1 MIALENVSKIF
12 KTAKNEYLNAVNNV
26 SLKIEKGE
34 IYGIIGFSG
43 AGKSTLVRC
52 INLLE
57 RPTSGKVYLDNA
69 ELTSLTPSQLRQT
82 RKKIG
87 MIFQQFNLFA
97 SRTVFKNVAYPLKYG
112 GLSKK
117 EIERKVMSLLELVDI
132 KEKAYVYPSQLSGG
146 QKQRVAIARALAN
159 DPKILLCDEATSA
172 LDPQTTSSILRL
184 LKKLNEELGL
194 TIVVITHEM
203 NVVKE
208 LCHRVAVMNNGNLIE
223 EGNIFEVFSHPKN
236 QITQDFID
244 TTSNIS
250 KIYTLVEEKHNITN
264 LKIGECIVRLKY
276 KKESVG
282 EALVSHISRKFN
294 VDVNIIFG
302 NVELIDESLLGGLV
316 VILHEKER
324 GGITSA
330 IDFLRK
336 QNIDVEVITDAR
348 YSE

>member
-1 MIALENVSKIF
+1 MIVLENVSKIF
-12 KTAKNEYLNAVNNV
+12 KTEKNKQLNAVNNV

-57 RPTSGKVYLDNA
+57 RPTSGKVYIDGEDITALDPR
-69 ELTSLTPSQLRQT
+69 ELRQK

-97 SRTVFKNVAYPLKYG
+97 SRTVFKNVAYPLRYR
-112 GLSKK
+112 GLSKE
-117 EIERKVMSLLELVDI
+117 EIEKKVMSLLELVDI

-159 DPKILLCDEATSA
+159 DPNILLCDEATSA
-172 LDPQTTSSILRL
+172 LDPQTTSSILKL
-184 LKKLNEELGL
+184 LKKLNENLGI

-208 LCHRVAVMNNGNLIE
+208 LCHRVAVMNKGNLIE
-223 EGNIFEVFSHPKN
+223 EGDIFEVFSHPKN
-236 QITQDFID
+236 KITQDFID
-244 TTSNIS
+244 TTSNLS
-250 KIYTLVEEKHNITN
+250 KIHTLVEEKDNIT
-264 LKIGECIVRLKY
+264 KIKAGECIVRLKY

-282 EALVSHISRKFN
+282 EALVSHVSRKFN
-294 VDVNIIFG
+294 VDLNIIFG
-302 NVELIDESLLGGLV
+302 NVELIDDSLLGGLV
-316 VILHEKER
+316 VIMHEKEK
-324 GGITSA
+324 GGITNTLN
-330 IDFLRK
+330 FLQEQK
-336 QNIDVEVITDAR
+336 IDVEVITDAR
-348 YSE
+348 YDE

>member
-1 MIALENVSKIF
+1 MIVLENVSKIF
-12 KTAKNEYLNAVNNV
+12 KTAKNKQLNAVNNV

-57 RPTSGKVYLDNA
+57 RPTSGKVYLDDV
-69 ELTSLTPSQLRQT
+69 ELTSLPPKQLRDT

-87 MIFQQFNLFA
+87 MIFQQFNLFG
-97 SRTVFKNVAYPLKYG
+97 SRNVFKNVAYALRYR
-112 GLSKK
+112 GLPKD
-117 EIERKVMSLLELVDI
+117 EIEKKVMYLLELVDI
-132 KEKAYVYPSQLSGG
+132 KDKAYVYPSQLSGG

-159 DPKILLCDEATSA
+159 DPQILLCDEATSA
-172 LDPQTTSSILRL
+172 LDPQTTFSILKL

-208 LCHRVAVMNNGNLIE
+208 LCHKVAVMNNGNLIE
-223 EGNIFEVFSHPKN
+223 EGNIFEVFSRPKN
-236 QITQDFID
+236 QVTQDFID
-244 TTSNIS
+244 TTSNVS
-250 KIYTLVEEKHNITN
+250 KIYSLVEEKHNITK
-264 LKIGECIVRLKY
+264 LKAGECIVRLKY

-302 NVELIDESLLGGLV
+302 NVELIDDSLLGGLV
-316 VILHEKER
+316 VILHEKEK
-324 GGITSA
+324 GGITGA
-330 IDFLRK
+330 IDFLIE
-336 QNIDVEVITDAR
+336 QNVDVEVITDAR

>member
-1 MIALENVSKIF
+1 MIVLENVSKIF
-12 KTAKNEYLNAVNNV
+12 KTEKNKQLNAVNNV

-57 RPTSGKVYLDNA
+57 RPTSGKVYIDGEDITALNPR
-69 ELTSLTPSQLRQT
+69 ELRQK

-97 SRTVFKNVAYPLKYG
+97 SRTVFKNVAYPLRYR
-112 GLSKK
+112 GLSKE
-117 EIERKVMSLLELVDI
+117 EIEKKVMSLLELVDI

-159 DPKILLCDEATSA
+159 DPNILLCDEATSA
-172 LDPQTTSSILRL
+172 LDPQTTSSILKL
-184 LKKLNEELGL
+184 LKKLNENLGI

-208 LCHRVAVMNNGNLIE
+208 LCHRVAVMNKGNLIE
-223 EGNIFEVFSHPKN
+223 EGDIFEVFSHPKN
-236 QITQDFID
+236 KITQDFID
-244 TTSNIS
+244 TTSNLS
-250 KIYTLVEEKHNITN
+250 KIYTLVEEKDNIT
-264 LKIGECIVRLKY
+264 KIKAGECIVRLKY

-282 EALVSHISRKFN
+282 EALVSHVSRKFN
-294 VDVNIIFG
+294 VDLNIIFG
-302 NVELIDESLLGGLV
+302 NVELIDDSLLGGLV
-316 VILHEKER
+316 VIMHEKEK
-324 GGITSA
+324 GGITNTLN
-330 IDFLRK
+330 FLQEQK
-336 QNIDVEVITDAR
+336 IDVEVITNAR
-348 YSE
+348 YDE

>member
-1 MIALENVSKIF
+1 MIVLENVSKIF
-12 KTAKNEYLNAVNNV
+12 KTEKNKQLNAVNNV

-57 RPTSGKVYLDNA
+57 RPTSGKVYIDGEEITALKPR
-69 ELTSLTPSQLRQT
+69 ELRHK

-97 SRTVFKNVAYPLKYG
+97 SRTVFKNVAYPLRYR
-112 GLSKK
+112 GLSKD
-117 EIERKVMSLLELVDI
+117 EIEKKVMSLLELVDI

-159 DPKILLCDEATSA
+159 DPNILLCDEATSA
-172 LDPQTTSSILRL
+172 LDPQTTSSILKL
-184 LKKLNEELGL
+184 LKKLNENLGI

-208 LCHRVAVMNNGNLIE
+208 LCHRVAVMNKGNLIE
-223 EGNIFEVFSHPKN
+223 EGDIFEVFSHPKN
-236 QITQDFID
+236 KITQDFID
-244 TTSNIS
+244 TTSNLS
-250 KIYTLVEEKHNITN
+250 KIYTLVEEKDNIT
-264 LKIGECIVRLKY
+264 KIKAGECIVRLKY

-282 EALVSHISRKFN
+282 EALVSHVSRKFN
-294 VDVNIIFG
+294 VDLNIIFG
-302 NVELIDESLLGGLV
+302 NVELIDDSLLGGLV
-316 VILHEKER
+316 VIMHEKEK
-324 GGITSA
+324 GGITNTLN
-330 IDFLRK
+330 FLQEQK
-336 QNIDVEVITDAR
+336 IDVEVITDAR
-348 YSE
+348 YDE

>member
-1 MIALENVSKIF
+1 MIVLENVSKIF
-12 KTAKNEYLNAVNNV
+12 KTEKNKQLNAVNNV

-57 RPTSGKVYLDNA
+57 RPTSGKVYIDGEEITALKPR
-69 ELTSLTPSQLRQT
+69 ELRQK

-97 SRTVFKNVAYPLKYG
+97 SRTVFKNVAYPLRYR
-112 GLSKK
+112 GLSKD
-117 EIERKVMSLLELVDI
+117 EIEKKVISLLELVDI

-159 DPKILLCDEATSA
+159 DPQILLCDEATSA
-172 LDPQTTSSILRL
+172 LDPQTTSSILKL
-184 LKKLNEELGL
+184 LKKLNENLGI

-208 LCHRVAVMNNGNLIE
+208 LCHRVAVMNKGNLIE
-223 EGNIFEVFSHPKN
+223 EGDIFEVFSHPKN
-236 QITQDFID
+236 KITQDFID
-244 TTSNIS
+244 TTSNLS
-250 KIYTLVEEKHNITN
+250 KIYTLVEEKDNIT
-264 LKIGECIVRLKY
+264 KIKAGECIVRLKY

-282 EALVSHISRKFN
+282 EALVSYVSRKFN
-294 VDVNIIFG
+294 VDLNIIFG
-302 NVELIDESLLGGLV
+302 NVEIIDDSLLGGLV
-316 VILHEKER
+316 VIMHEKEK
-324 GGITSA
+324 GGITNTLN
-330 IDFLRK
+330 FLQEQK
-336 QNIDVEVITDAR
+336 IDVEVITDAR
-348 YSE
+348 YDE

>member
-1 MIALENVSKIF
+1 MIILENVSKVF
-12 KTAKNEYLNAVNNV
+12 KTAKNKQLNAVNNV

-57 RPTSGKVYLDNA
+57 KPTSGKVYLDGV
-69 ELTSLTPSQLRQT
+69 ELTSLPQRELRQK

-97 SRTVFKNVAYPLKYG
+97 SRTVFKNVAYALRYRG
-112 GLSKK
+112 FSKE
-117 EIERKVMSLLELVDI
+117 EIEKKVMSLLELVDI
-132 KEKAYVYPSQLSGG
+132 KDKAYVYPSQLSGG

-159 DPKILLCDEATSA
+159 DPQILLCDEATSA
-172 LDPQTTSSILRL
+172 LDPQTTSSILKL
-184 LKKLNEELGL
+184 LKKLNEQFGL

-208 LCHRVAVMNNGNLIE
+208 LCNRVAVMNKGDLIE
-223 EGNIFEVFSHPKN
+223 EGDIFEVFSNPKN
-236 QITQDFID
+236 RITQDFID

-250 KIYTLVEEKHNITN
+250 KIYSLVEEGNNITKLN
-264 LKIGECIVRLKY
+264 SGECIVRLKY
-276 KKESVG
+276 KKESVA

-294 VDVNIIFG
+294 VDANIIFG
-302 NVELIDESLLGGLV
+302 NIELIDDSLLGGLV
-316 VILHEKER
+316 VIMHEKEKD
-324 GGITSA
+324 GITKA
-330 IDFLRK
+330 IDFLK
-336 QNIDVEVITDAR
+336 EQNVDIEVISDAR
-348 YSE
+348 ITK

>member
-1 MIALENVSKIF
+1 MIVLENVSKVF
-12 KTAKNEYLNAVNNV
+12 KTAKNKQLHAVNNV
-26 SLKIEKGE
+26 SLKIEKGQ

-57 RPTSGKVYLDNA
+57 RPTSGKVYVDGV
-69 ELTSLTPSQLRQT
+69 ELTSLKPKELRQK

-87 MIFQQFNLFA
+87 MIFQQFNLFG
-97 SRTVFKNVAYPLKYG
+97 SRNVFKNVAYPLRYR
-112 GLSKK
+112 GLSKE
-117 EIERKVMSLLELVDI
+117 EIEKKVMSLLELVDI

-159 DPKILLCDEATSA
+159 DPQILLCDEATSA
-172 LDPQTTSSILRL
+172 LDPQTTSSILKL

-203 NVVKE
+203 SVVKE
-208 LCHRVAVMNNGNLIE
+208 LCHRVAVMSSGNLIE
-223 EGNIFEVFSHPKN
+223 EGNIFEVFSHPQNKV
-236 QITQDFID
+236 TQDFID

-250 KIYTLVEEKHNITN
+250 KIYTLVEEKHSITE
-264 LKIGECIVRLKY
+264 LKAGECIVRLKY

-282 EALVSHISRKFN
+282 EALVSHVSRKFN

-302 NVELIDESLLGGLV
+302 NVELVDDILLGGLV
-316 VILHEKER
+316 VLLHEKEK
-324 GGITSA
+324 GGITNT
-330 IDFLRK
+330 INFLHE
-336 QNIDVEVITDAR
+336 QNVEAEVIKDAR
-348 YSE
+348 YDE

>member
-1 MIALENVSKIF
+1 MIVLENVSKIF
-12 KTAKNEYLNAVNNV
+12 KTEKNKQLNAVNNV

-57 RPTSGKVYLDNA
+57 RPTSGKVYIDGEDITALNPR
-69 ELTSLTPSQLRQT
+69 ELRQK

-97 SRTVFKNVAYPLKYG
+97 SRTVFKNVAYPLRYR
-112 GLSKK
+112 GLSKE
-117 EIERKVMSLLELVDI
+117 EIEKKVMSLLELVDI

-159 DPKILLCDEATSA
+159 DPNILLCDEATSA
-172 LDPQTTSSILRL
+172 LDPQTTSSILKL
-184 LKKLNEELGL
+184 LKKLNENLGI

-208 LCHRVAVMNNGNLIE
+208 LCHRVAVMNKGNLIE
-223 EGNIFEVFSHPKN
+223 EGDIFEVFSHPKN
-236 QITQDFID
+236 KITQDFID
-244 TTSNIS
+244 TTSNLS
-250 KIYTLVEEKHNITN
+250 KIYTLVEEKDNIT
-264 LKIGECIVRLKY
+264 KIKSGECIVRLKY

-282 EALVSHISRKFN
+282 EALVSHVSRKFN
-294 VDVNIIFG
+294 VDLNIIFG
-302 NVELIDESLLGGLV
+302 NVELIDDSLLGGLV
-316 VILHEKER
+316 VIMHEKEK
-324 GGITSA
+324 GGITNT
-330 IDFLRK
+330 INFLK
-336 QNIDVEVITDAR
+336 EQKIDVEVISDAR
-348 YSE
+348 YDE

>member
-1 MIALENVSKIF
+1 MIVLENVSKIF
-12 KTAKNEYLNAVNNV
+12 KTEKNKQLNAVNNV

-57 RPTSGKVYLDNA
+57 RPTSGKVYIDGEEITALKPR
-69 ELTSLTPSQLRQT
+69 ELRQK

-97 SRTVFKNVAYPLKYG
+97 SRTVFKNVAYPLRYR
-112 GLSKK
+112 GLSKD
-117 EIERKVMSLLELVDI
+117 EIEKKVMSLLELVDI

-159 DPKILLCDEATSA
+159 DPQILLCDEATSA
-172 LDPQTTSSILRL
+172 LDPQTTSSILKL
-184 LKKLNEELGL
+184 LKKLNENLGI

-208 LCHRVAVMNNGNLIE
+208 LCHRVAVMNKGNLIE
-223 EGNIFEVFSHPKN
+223 EGDIFEVFSHPKN
-236 QITQDFID
+236 KITQDFID
-244 TTSNIS
+244 TTSNLS
-250 KIYTLVEEKHNITN
+250 KIYTLVEEKDNIT
-264 LKIGECIVRLKY
+264 KIKAGECIVRLKY

-282 EALVSHISRKFN
+282 EALVSYVSRKFN
-294 VDVNIIFG
+294 VDLNIIFG
-302 NVELIDESLLGGLV
+302 NVEIIDDSLLGGLV
-316 VILHEKER
+316 VIMHEKEK
-324 GGITSA
+324 GGITNTLN
-330 IDFLRK
+330 FLQEQK
-336 QNIDVEVITDAR
+336 IDVEVITDAR
-348 YSE
+348 YDE

>member
-1 MIALENVSKIF
+1 MIILENVSKIF
-12 KTAKNEYLNAVNNV
+12 KTEKNKQLNAVNNV

-57 RPTSGKVYLDNA
+57 RPTSGKVYIDGEEITALNPR
-69 ELTSLTPSQLRQT
+69 ELRQK

-97 SRTVFKNVAYPLKYG
+97 SRTVFKNVAYPLRYR
-112 GLSKK
+112 GLSKD
-117 EIERKVMSLLELVDI
+117 EIEKKVMSLLELVDI

-159 DPKILLCDEATSA
+159 DPQILLCDEATSA
-172 LDPQTTSSILRL
+172 LDPQTTSSILKL
-184 LKKLNEELGL
+184 LKKLNENLGI

-208 LCHRVAVMNNGNLIE
+208 LCHRVAVMNKGNLIE
-223 EGNIFEVFSHPKN
+223 EGDIFEVFSHPKN
-236 QITQDFID
+236 KITQDFID
-244 TTSNIS
+244 TTSNLS
-250 KIYTLVEEKHNITN
+250 KIYTLVEEKDNIT
-264 LKIGECIVRLKY
+264 KIKAGECIVRLKY

-282 EALVSHISRKFN
+282 EALVSHVSRKFN
-294 VDVNIIFG
+294 VDLNIIFG
-302 NVELIDESLLGGLV
+302 NVELIDDSLLGGLV
-316 VILHEKER
+316 VIMHEKEK
-324 GGITSA
+324 GGITNT
-330 IDFLRK
+330 INFLK
-336 QNIDVEVITDAR
+336 EQNIDIEVITDAR
-348 YSE
+348 YDE